1 MCAAG
6 ELNDFYKES
15 VQLFG
20 EILGCGLTIEVNN
33 LLQESA
39 LISNLLVRLPF
50 EGDDVEVDITYN
62 IPQYVKSIILGNKTK
77 LQAGN
82 YKIKVIRVGTQLQ
95 DCSEWAKRVI
105 WFGNRRGAYLYD
117 FECIEV

>member
-1 MCAAG
+1 M
-6 ELNDFYKES
+6 
-15 VQLFG
+15 
-20 EILGCGLTIEVNN
+20 EVNN

-50 EGDDVEVDITYN
+50 EGDDVEVDITHN

-82 YKIKVIRVGTQLQ
+82 YKIKVIRAGTQLQ
-95 DCSEWAKRVI
+95 GWSEWAKRVI